1 MSEDFLIFGND
12 LGSHL
17 VHLANWATWGERG
30 VIKDLQRIR
39 NKKKRDTDAARQ
51 GAGTERDPHR
61 HPYKHRKRPTY
72 LKSAREKP
80 KGLRPGV

>member
-1 MSEDFLIFGND
+1 MQELTSEVHMQELTG
-12 LGSHL
+12 L
-17 VHLANWATWGERG
+17 VSVSEARTKKKPQH
-30 VIKDLQRIR
+30 K
-39 NKKKRDTDAARQ
+39 KKKRDTDAARQ